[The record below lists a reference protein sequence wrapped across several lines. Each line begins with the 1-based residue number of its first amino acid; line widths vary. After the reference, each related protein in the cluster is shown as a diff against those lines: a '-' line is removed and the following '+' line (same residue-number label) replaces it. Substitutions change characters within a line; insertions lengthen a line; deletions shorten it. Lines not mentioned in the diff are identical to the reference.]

1 MLLLISLFV
10 IVYVLGSIL
19 ELYVAPKNLVLALQL
34 GWILLVFSILS
45 LGYLIINSLIS
56 IFLI

>member
-10 IVYVLGSIL
+10 ILYVLGSIL

-56 IFLI
+56 IF